1 MERSI
6 IASVRLAYALEINI
20 DEMYDVLNTCP
31 CFGHSSRILGID
43 DYDSIDRESM
53 EYQTTIIKRRYSKW

>member
-1 MERSI
+1 MGRSI
-6 IASVRLAYALEINI
+6 SAFVRLAYALEINI

-53 EYQTTIIKRRYSKW
+53 EYEISIIKRRYRK

>member
-1 MERSI
+1 MGRSI
-6 IASVRLAYALEINI
+6 SAFVRLAYALEINI
-20 DEMYDVLNTCP
+20 DEMYDVLNTRP

-53 EYQTTIIKRRYSKW
+53 EYEISIIKRRYRK